1 MSQSNERK
9 RFMAI
14 YGVGS
19 KWNDEELAPTF
30 FNEKTFTLGW
40 DEENAEDL
48 YSFLASLKAGDILYL
63 KANRPGS
70 RVIRVKGIGFIR
82 ESFISSFCGKKEDIS
97 DYQSFSLPVVW
108 IVQKEFLINI
118 PQSVGRLTNIRAA
131 TAYEE
136 YLPLV
141 QKIIIE
147 KILEKINIV
156 SSKTI
161 FDSI

>member
-1 MSQSNERK
+1 
-9 RFMAI
+9 MAI

-19 KWNDEELAPTF
+19 KWNDKELAPTF

-70 RVIRVKGIGFIR
+70 RIIRVKGIGFIR
-82 ESFISSFCGKKEDIS
+82 ENFISSFCGKKEDIS

-108 IVQKEFLINI
+108 IVQEEFLIKI

-136 YLPLV
+136 YLPMV
-141 QKIIIE
+141 QRIIIE
-147 KILEKINIV
+147 KILEKMTNV
-156 SSKTI
+156 SPDT
-161 FDSI
+161 

>member
-1 MSQSNERK
+1 
-9 RFMAI
+9 MAI

-19 KWNDEELAPTF
+19 KWNDKELAPTF

-70 RVIRVKGIGFIR
+70 RTIRVKGIGFIR
-82 ESFISSFCGKKEDIS
+82 ENFISSFCGKKEDIS

-108 IVQKEFLINI
+108 IVQEEFLINI

-136 YLPLV
+136 YLPMV

-147 KILEKINIV
+147 KILGKMTKV
-156 SSKTI
+156 SPDT
-161 FDSI
+161 